1 MTPTPPLHSRPTR
14 ATLVRLVVLALLS
27 AAAPSARAQTSAADS
42 ATIVGVVERYIEALS
57 ARDTAY
63 LRAASLPRMTFV
75 SVRAEPGPDDRAAE
89 RALDEYLASLARE
102 PRRSVGRIWSPVVT
116 VQGPLASLV
125 APYDA
130 YYDGQFSHCGLD
142 HYVLARSGGQW
153 LVSQLIFTR
162 QREGCRSHPL
172 GPPR

>member
-1 MTPTPPLHSRPTR
+1 MTVTRPVHPR
-14 ATLVRLVVLALLS
+14 AALAMLLLLS
-27 AAAPSARAQTSAADS
+27 AVAPAARAQTSAADS
-42 ATIVGVVERYIEALS
+42 ATIVGVVERYIEAMS

-75 SVRAEPGPDDRAAE
+75 SLRPAPGPDDRAAE
-89 RALDEYLASLARE
+89 RSLDEYLASLPRE
-102 PRRSVGRIWSPVVT
+102 SRRFLGRIWSPVVW

-130 YYDGQFSHCGLD
+130 YYDGQFSHCGVD
-142 HYVLARSGGQW
+142 HYILAWSGGRW

-162 QREGCRSHPL
+162 QREGCPPSPL